1 MRLVINALCKM
12 VLLPVM
18 LAASAISCVSA
29 KPLSEVPTASA
40 IVKSQNVQLEF
51 DTIYGF
57 DEICNRRKSVITW
70 STIEKDLTKYG
81 IGMDKVNWLFS
92 SDTCTKVVDPK
103 LNYLT
108 IRELRDKD
116 SSLYVYYIY
125 HTRENK
131 RVLVKIIRNSSIQPM
146 SQGKREYFGDMND
159 FPDGKFVIDKY
170 IDSKKYFY

>member
-1 MRLVINALCKM
+1 
-12 VLLPVM
+12 
-18 LAASAISCVSA
+18 
-29 KPLSEVPTASA
+29 
-40 IVKSQNVQLEF
+40 
-51 DTIYGF
+51 
-57 DEICNRRKSVITW
+57 
-70 STIEKDLTKYG
+70 
-81 IGMDKVNWLFS
+81 MDKVNWLFS